1 MSNAS
6 DLDDLSLVSN
16 VQKEVDVEECLSEL
30 INRHSGIFY
39 KASSNYLAAGQLR
52 NDFFNEKEYFFYTVA
67 TKFDETRG
75 CTFPVYLY
83 NMTRWTCMKELT
95 RATKREK
102 EDPYDPMDLDSV
114 MTSKGVDKNV
124 KSPADELIFN
134 EDLALVEEALDNID
148 DEKAK
153 KIIKMRY
160 LEGNG
165 KKPTPFFN
173 LKDEVGLSRWG
184 VIMAHNR
191 GLSKVKSYVKGLQ

>member
-1 MSNAS
+1 MTSIS

-16 VQKEVDVEECLSEL
+16 VKKQVKLEECLNEL
-30 INRHSGIFY
+30 IDRHSGIFY
-39 KASSNYLAAGQLR
+39 KASSNCLAGGQLR
-52 NDFFNEKEYFFYTVA
+52 NDFFDEKQYFFYSVA

-95 RATKREK
+95 KATKRDK
-102 EDPYDPMDLDSV
+102 EDPYDPADLDGV
-114 MTSKGVDKNV
+114 MERDGSE
-124 KSPADELIFN
+124 KSPLDDLMFG
-134 EDLALVEEALDNID
+134 EDLSIVEDALEKIE

-153 KIIKMRY
+153 KIIRMRY
-160 LEGNG
+160 FEGEG
-165 KKPTPFFN
+165 KKPTPFFS

-191 GLSKVKSYVKGLQ
+191 GIEKVKKNIKNLI

>member
-1 MSNAS
+1 MTSIS

-16 VQKEVDVEECLSEL
+16 VKNQIQLEECLNEL
-30 INRHSGIFY
+30 MNRHSGIFY
-39 KASSNYLAAGQLR
+39 KASSNCLAGGQLR
-52 NDFFNEKEYFFYTVA
+52 NDFFDEKQYFFYSVA

-95 RATKREK
+95 KATKRDK
-102 EDPYDPMDLDSV
+102 EDPYDPADLDSV
-114 MTSKGVDKNV
+114 MDRDGSE
-124 KSPADELIFN
+124 KSPLDDLIFG
-134 EDLALVEEALDNID
+134 EDLAIVEDALDKIE
-148 DEKAK
+148 DEKAR
-153 KIIKMRY
+153 KIIRMRY
-160 LEGNG
+160 FEGEG

-191 GLSKVKSYVKGLQ
+191 GIDKVKKHIKSLF

>member
-1 MSNAS
+1 MSNIG
-6 DLDDLSLVSN
+6 DLDDYSLVSN
-16 VQKEVDVEECLSEL
+16 VQQEVNVEECLEEL

-39 KASSNYLAAGQLR
+39 KASSNYLAGGQLR

-67 TKFDETRG
+67 SKFDATRG

-83 NMTRWTCMKELT
+83 NMTRWSCMKELT
-95 RATKREK
+95 KATKRVK

-114 MTSKGVDKNV
+114 MASNV
-124 KSPADELIFN
+124 SDQKDKSPADELVFS
-134 EDLALVEEALDNID
+134 EDMALVEEALDKIN

-160 LEGNG
+160 LDGEG
-165 KKPTPFFN
+165 KKPTPFFR

-191 GLSKVKSYVKGLQ
+191 GLNKVKNYIKDFD

>member
-1 MSNAS
+1 MTNIS
-6 DLDDLSLVSN
+6 DLDDISLVSN
-16 VQKEVDVEECLSEL
+16 VKNQIQLEECLNEL

-39 KASSNYLAAGQLR
+39 KASTNCLAGGQLR
-52 NDFFNEKEYFFYTVA
+52 NDFFDEKQYFFYSVA

-95 RATKREK
+95 KATKRDK
-102 EDPYDPMDLDSV
+102 EDPYDPADLDSV
-114 MTSKGVDKNV
+114 MTRDGSE
-124 KSPADELIFN
+124 KSPLDDLIFG
-134 EDLALVEEALDNID
+134 EDISIIEDALDKIE
-148 DEKAK
+148 DEKAR
-153 KIIKMRY
+153 KIIRMRY
-160 LEGNG
+160 FEGEG

-191 GLSKVKSYVKGLQ
+191 GIDKVKKHIKNLI

>member
-1 MSNAS
+1 MTNIS

-16 VQKEVDVEECLSEL
+16 VKNQIQLEECLNEL

-39 KASSNYLAAGQLR
+39 KASSNCLAGGQLR
-52 NDFFNEKEYFFYTVA
+52 NDFFDEKQYFFYSVA

-95 RATKREK
+95 KATKRDK
-102 EDPYDPMDLDSV
+102 EDPYDPADLDSV
-114 MTSKGVDKNV
+114 MQRDGSE
-124 KSPADELIFN
+124 KSPLDEIIFG
-134 EDLALVEEALDNID
+134 EDLSIVEDALDKIE
-148 DEKAK
+148 DEKAR
-153 KIIKMRY
+153 KIIRMRY
-160 LEGNG
+160 FEGEG

-191 GLSKVKSYVKGLQ
+191 GIDKVKKHIKNLI

>member
-1 MSNAS
+1 MNNISE
-6 DLDDLSLVSN
+6 LDDFSLVSN
-16 VQKEVDVEECLSEL
+16 VQNEINVEECLSEL

-39 KASSNYLAAGQLR
+39 KASSNCLAGGQLR
-52 NDFFNEKEYFFYTVA
+52 NDFFNEKEYFFYSVA

-95 RATKREK
+95 KATKRIK
-102 EDPYDPMDLDSV
+102 EDPYDPADLDSV
-114 MTSKGVDKNV
+114 RKDDKTT
-124 KSPADELIFN
+124 KSPLDEIMFN
-134 EDLALVEEALDNID
+134 EDLALVVEALDNID

-153 KIIKMRY
+153 KIIRMRY
-160 LEGNG
+160 LEGEG
-165 KKPTPFFN
+165 KKPTPFFS

-191 GLSKVKSYVKGLQ
+191 GLNKVKGYVKGLG

>member
-1 MSNAS
+1 MTSIS

-16 VQKEVDVEECLSEL
+16 VKNQIQLEECLNEL

-39 KASSNYLAAGQLR
+39 KASSNCLAGGQLR
-52 NDFFNEKEYFFYTVA
+52 NDFFDEKQYFFYSVA

-95 RATKREK
+95 KATKRDK
-102 EDPYDPMDLDSV
+102 EDPYDPADLDSV
-114 MTSKGVDKNV
+114 MDRDGSE
-124 KSPADELIFN
+124 KSPLDDLIFG
-134 EDLALVEEALDNID
+134 EDLAIVEDALDKIE
-148 DEKAK
+148 DEKAR
-153 KIIKMRY
+153 KIIRMRY
-160 LEGNG
+160 FEGEG

-191 GLSKVKSYVKGLQ
+191 GIDKVKKHIKSLF

>member
-16 VQKEVDVEECLSEL
+16 VQREVDVEECLSEL

-67 TKFDETRG
+67 SKFDETRG

-102 EDPYDPMDLDSV
+102 EDPYDPMDLDMV
-114 MTSKGVDKNV
+114 MMKNTGDKNV
-124 KSPADELIFN
+124 KSPSDELIFN
-134 EDLALVEEALDNID
+134 EDLALVEEALEEIN

-153 KIIKMRY
+153 KIIRMRY
-160 LEGNG
+160 LEGKG